1 MHAQLL
7 LQPLVHACCVWISI
21 IEYHFVGTLDDFVGS
36 VVCCLPFL
44 REAHWKPPYETHI
57 FSNLS
62 RNSPKLHSFMSPSIP
77 SWIHETLLREV
88 LLKIGAKL
96 VGSSEQQ
103 LTNKSGA
110 KLKNG

>member
-1 MHAQLL
+1 
-7 LQPLVHACCVWISI
+7 
-21 IEYHFVGTLDDFVGS
+21 
-36 VVCCLPFL
+36 
-44 REAHWKPPYETHI
+44 
-57 FSNLS
+57 
-62 RNSPKLHSFMSPSIP
+62 MSPSIP